1 MDLQCR
7 QIAIKRSEAYFLY
20 FIVSFKPEYLKFAKC
35 IFLIF
40 CEQIFISLY
49 VPENSVSTQRKS
61 ASLIAFST
69 SGRTDEKSKKS
80 NISEILL

>member
-7 QIAIKRSEAYFLY
+7 QIAMKTSEAYFLY
-20 FIVSFKPEYLKFAKC
+20 FIVSFKLEYLKFASC

-40 CEQIFISLY
+40 WEQIFI
-49 VPENSVSTQRKS
+49 PENSVSTQRKS